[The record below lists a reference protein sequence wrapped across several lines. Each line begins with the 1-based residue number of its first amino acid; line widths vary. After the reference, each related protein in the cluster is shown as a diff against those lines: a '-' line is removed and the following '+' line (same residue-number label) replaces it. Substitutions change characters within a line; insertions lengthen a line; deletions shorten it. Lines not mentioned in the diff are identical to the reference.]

1 MVKHDP
7 KYRTAHKKLKRA
19 QRRLRVELIRA
30 ASQTKAAPAAE
41 S

>member
-1 MVKHDP
+1 VKHDP
-7 KYRTAHKKLKRA
+7 KYRTARKKLKRA

-30 ASQTKAAPAAE
+30 SSQVKKAPAAE